1 MAAIDVAAE
10 NIDVLATSF
19 GACALANFAGDAC
32 AVKSAR
38 ERA

>member
-1 MAAIDVAAE
+1 MAVSNLAAE
-10 NIDVLATSF
+10 NNDVIATSF
-19 GACALANFAGDAC
+19 GACALGFFAGGAC